1 MNGHVTHW
9 LAAYHDGELHGR
21 RLQQVEEHLAE
32 CAACRAE
39 LKELQCLSSLLQ
51 ESVAAEGLIPAERFM
66 AQVGLQ
72 LPRRPTKPAWQQTLE
87 TSWRLAPVGLFG
99 AWAFVQAVFVVAG
112 VVLIALQ
119 VWGVDVLD
127 LQQPAHHETWLTA
140 AMSPLGARLGDTT
153 LTILKTLDVLRWSL
167 TFYLTAT
174 LAIVLLYWSWLA
186 SLWARRQ
193 HQQLQAQASLTY

>member
-21 RLQQVEEHLAE
+21 RLQQIEEHLAE

-51 ESVAAEGLIPAERFM
+51 ESAAAEGFMPVERFV

-72 LPRRPTKPAWQQTLE
+72 LPRRPTKPAWQRTLE
-87 TSWRLAPVGLFG
+87 TGWRLAPVGLFG
-99 AWAFVQAVFVVAG
+99 AWAFVQAVFVVAS

-119 VWGVDVLD
+119 AWGVDVLG
-127 LQQPAHHETWLTA
+127 LQPAHHETWLTA
-140 AMSPLGARLGDTT
+140 VLSLLGARLGDTT
-153 LTILKTLDVLRWSL
+153 LTILKTLDVLRWGL
-167 TFYLTAT
+167 TFYLVAT

-193 HQQLQAQASLTY
+193 HRQLQAQAS